1 MCPLLPCTTLEDTAV
16 EGIFASYKSPLAKSV
31 AGWSPTYT
39 SGFAP
44 VISFTRKP
52 LLPLVFS
59 PVLNINVFAGG
70 LYAFALMSTQCF
82 SVNNL

>member
-1 MCPLLPCTTLEDTAV
+1 MED
-16 EGIFASYKSPLAKSV
+16 IFTSYKSPLAKSV

-52 LLPLVFS
+52 LLPRLVFS